1 MIHSHHLHYGCDHQR
16 LKHCKSCDVVYCRD
30 CGKEWGRSS
39 SCVLST
45 RMQAAAC
52 GLLLSS
58 IAQAAE
64 IKVLTTGAF
73 KQVVVAL
80 VPEFEKATGHK
91 VVLDNGT
98 VGQLQKRVDGGESF
112 DVLVLSPKGI
122 EDYIKSGKIAAGSN
136 ANLAK
141 VGVGVMVKEGAPKPD
156 ISSVDAFKTA
166 LIKAKSVGYI
176 DPASGGS
183 SGIYVDKLL
192 DRLGIADQIRPKAK
206 LQKGGHVS
214 DLVKAGEAE
223 IGIHQNSEIVGQAG
237 VTLVGPL
244 PKDIQNYTT
253 YAVGLSSGAKQAEAA
268 KAFIKVLTGPSA
280 AEVLKSKGMEG
291 A

>member
-1 MIHSHHLHYGCDHQR
+1 MKIEMGLFI
-16 LKHCKSCDVVYCRD
+16 
-30 CGKEWGRSS
+30 
-39 SCVLST
+39 
-45 RMQAAAC
+45 AAAL
-52 GLLLSS
+52 G
-58 IAQAAE
+58 IGVQNAAAAE

-98 VGQLQKRVDGGESF
+98 VGQLQKRVDSGESF

-122 EDYIKSGKIAAGSN
+122 EDYVKSGKIAAGSN

-141 VGVGVMVKEGAPKPD
+141 VGVGVIVKEGAPKPD

-166 LIKAKSVGYI
+166 LLKAKSVGYI

-192 DRLGIADQIRPKAK
+192 ERLSIADQIRPKAK

-253 YAVGLSSGAKQAEAA
+253 YTVGLSSGAKQADAG

-280 AEVLKSKGMEG
+280 AAVLKSKGMEG